1 MSDRE
6 SLPESHPL
14 TQLSQ
19 LVHNLGDEL
28 AAFRKR
34 AMQAE
39 ATLRG
44 YESAKSS
51 RSGDLFAE
59 QRAGELEK
67 ENADLRTRLEYAT
80 EQTRAI
86 LAQLRFLRQQSERP
100 VTGSQAAVGNGLE
113 PPRAAKASTRGR
125 GGGGGSR

>member
-14 TQLSQ
+14 PQLAQ
-19 LVHNLGDEL
+19 LVRSLGEEL

-34 AMQAE
+34 ALQAE

-44 YESAKSS
+44 FESASKT
-51 RSGDLFAE
+51 GDLFAP
-59 QRAGELEK
+59 QRVAELVK
-67 ENADLRTRLEYAT
+67 ENADLRARLVFAT

-86 LAQLRFLRQQSERP
+86 LAQMRFLRQQTEHP
-100 VTGSQAAVGNGLE
+100 VTGPQAVVGNGE
-113 PPRAAKASTRGR
+113 PARGAKVPNRGPR
-125 GGGGGSR
+125 GSR

>member
-1 MSDRE
+1 VSDRE

-14 TQLSQ
+14 SQ
-19 LVHNLGDEL
+19 LAQLVRNLGDEL

-34 AMQAE
+34 ALQAE

-44 YESAKSS
+44 YESSSRS

-59 QRAGELEK
+59 QRVAELER
-67 ENADLRTRLEYAT
+67 ENADLRARLDFAT

-86 LAQLRFLRQQSERP
+86 LNQVRFLRQQSERP
-100 VTGSQAAVGNGLE
+100 VTGAQAAVGNGLE
-113 PPRAAKASTRGR
+113 ATAVPKAASRGAR
-125 GGGGGSR
+125 GAR

>member
-14 TQLSQ
+14 TQLAQ
-19 LVHNLGDEL
+19 LVHNLGEEL

-34 AMQAE
+34 ALQAE

-44 YESAKSS
+44 YETSS

-59 QRAGELEK
+59 QRVVQLEK
-67 ENADLRTRLEYAT
+67 ENADLRARLDFAT

-86 LAQLRFLRQQSERP
+86 LSQVRFLRQQSERP
-100 VTGSQAAVGNGLE
+100 VTGSQPAVGNGLE
-113 PPRAAKASTRGR
+113 SNRGSGSATRGAR
-125 GGGGGSR
+125 GR